1 MNGEGFLFSVFEN
14 PNPNLGSFHRERE
27 RERERESEIERR
39 FNSVCDL

>member
-27 RERERESEIERR
+27 RESEIERR

>member
-14 PNPNLGSFHRERE
+14 PNPNLGSFSQRE

>member
-14 PNPNLGSFHRERE
+14 PNPNLGSFSMRERE
-27 RERERESEIERR
+27 REREREIERR